1 MGCNMTAQLWVFIW
15 TFIASI
21 IGPSVKKILV
31 ALGVGFVTYTG
42 FDTAM
47 DSLKDYVYMRLGSA
61 PASVVQILGLLEVD
75 KAINVIFSAIAF
87 RAVLSGFRAG
97 KKVTHP
103 WSNPAEGGN
112 LPA

>member
-1 MGCNMTAQLWVFIW
+1 MTQQLWAFIW
-15 TFIASI
+15 TFIQSI

-31 ALGVGFVTYTG
+31 AVGIGFVTYTG
-42 FDTAM
+42 FDAAM
-47 DSLKDYVYMRLGSA
+47 DTMKDYVYARIGQA
-61 PASVVQILGLLEVD
+61 PASVVQILGVLEVD

-87 RAVLSGFRAG
+87 RAVLAGFRAG
-97 KKVTHP
+97 KKTTHP